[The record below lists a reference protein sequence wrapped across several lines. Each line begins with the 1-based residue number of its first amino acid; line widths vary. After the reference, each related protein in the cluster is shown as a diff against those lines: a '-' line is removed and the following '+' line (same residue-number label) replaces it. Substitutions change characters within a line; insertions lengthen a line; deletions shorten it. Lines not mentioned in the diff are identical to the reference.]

1 MMFQDEFVRF
11 YGWGIIVKY
20 HMALYTVGLVSAAGA
35 VRWLMGH
42 RELPVPMLVEMLLV
56 SAAVAALESWIL
68 PFDREWE
75 GGTLLWRTVLWTLV
89 CNLGFAGGGALLG
102 WFSGMPLWGSVL
114 LILFLELCLAAVWFA
129 DCVALR
135 RESRKLNRGLRK
147 FQPGDRPTG

>member
-42 RELPVPMLVEMLLV
+42 RELPIPMLVEMLLV

-75 GGTLLWRTVLWTLV
+75 GGDAALAYRSMDPGLQPGICRGGRPAGLVLRDAPV
-89 CNLGFAGGGALLG
+89 GERSADPVFGAMSGGG
-102 WFSGMPLWGSVL
+102 VV
-114 LILFLELCLAAVWFA
+114 C
-129 DCVALR
+129 
-135 RESRKLNRGLRK
+135 
-147 FQPGDRPTG
+147 

>member
-42 RELPVPMLVEMLLV
+42 RELPIPMLVEMLLV

-75 GGTLLWRTVLWTLV
+75 GGRCSGVPFYGPWSATWDLP
-89 CNLGFAGGGALLG
+89 GGAPC
-102 WFSGMPLWGSVL
+102 WAGS
-114 LILFLELCLAAVWFA
+114 
-129 DCVALR
+129 
-135 RESRKLNRGLRK
+135 
-147 FQPGDRPTG
+147 PGCPCGGAFC

>member
-1 MMFQDEFVRF
+1 MFQDEFVRF

-42 RELPVPMLVEMLLV
+42 RELPIPMLVEMLLV

-89 CNLGFAGGGALLG
+89 CNLGFAGGGRPAGLVLRDAPVG
-102 WFSGMPLWGSVL
+102 ERSADPVFGAMSGGGVV
-114 LILFLELCLAAVWFA
+114 C
-129 DCVALR
+129 
-135 RESRKLNRGLRK
+135 
-147 FQPGDRPTG
+147 